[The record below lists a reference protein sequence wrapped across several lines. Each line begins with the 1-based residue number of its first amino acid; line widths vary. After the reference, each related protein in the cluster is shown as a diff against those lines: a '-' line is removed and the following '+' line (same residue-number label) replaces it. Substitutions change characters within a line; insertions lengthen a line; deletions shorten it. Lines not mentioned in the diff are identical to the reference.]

1 MPYGPVRETPK
12 ERALSNAERDRRIS
26 KIEAEQAERLRRA
39 IGDEFFDLLADRV
52 KSLPDVHRGAES
64 PISSLGG
71 TRLDV
76 NRKGIAEYRP

>member
-39 IGDEFFDLLADRV
+39 IGDEFFDFLAKYDEPMNEWLRRV
-52 KSLPDVHRGAES
+52 KLKNE
-64 PISSLGG
+64 
-71 TRLDV
+71 
-76 NRKGIAEYRP
+76 NRN